1 MTLYSNYFYQC
12 WFIESGEVNHRLS
25 LHCVL
30 VCVFLCDVAN
40 GTAEQGEDSKVP
52 EGETAEV
59 ISSPKEDTG
68 KRLVPEV
75 LYKVCMEFFFFF
87 FALFVCFV
95 VVVVVLPEEIV
106 QWD

>member
-87 FALFVCFV
+87 LLCLFVLLLLLLFC
-95 VVVVVLPEEIV
+95 
-106 QWD
+106 QKK